1 MKLTILGSSSAGNC
15 YILHNET
22 EALIIEAGIKF
33 DFVKREL
40 DYNLT
45 KVRACLISHEHG
57 DHASQAADFIDSCIP
72 TYASKG
78 TIDSIGIESSFMH
91 RCEARKQFSV
101 GRFDVLPFATKHD
114 AVEPLGFIINHP
126 ETGMILFASDTYYL
140 PFRFPGLSHM
150 LIECNYI
157 ESILKARVEA
167 GKLPEVVAERVHQS
181 HMEIETCIDALRAND
196 MSKMRN
202 IILIHISQGNGD
214 PVTMRRRAIEATGK
228 NVGVAEAGLTININK
243 EAF

>member
-15 YILHNET
+15 YIIQNQS
-22 EALIIEAGIKF
+22 EALILEAGVRFSDVQFAIDF
-33 DFVKREL
+33 DLK
-40 DYNLT
+40 
-45 KVRACLISHEHG
+45 KVCACLVSHEHG
-57 DHASQAADFIDSCIP
+57 DHASQAALFVEHCIP
-72 TYASKG
+72 TYASAG
-78 TIDSIGIESSFMH
+78 TIEALQLKSSYMK
-91 RCEARKQFSV
+91 RCEARRQFNA
-101 GRFDVLPFATKHD
+101 GRFSVLPFAVKHD
-114 AVEPLGFIINHP
+114 AVEPLGFLISHP
-126 ETGMILFASDTYYL
+126 DTGTILFASDTYYL

-228 NVGVAEAGLTININK
+228 NVVVAEAGLTININK

>member
-45 KVRACLISHEHG
+45 KVRACLISHGHG

-91 RCEARKQFSV
+91 RCE
-101 GRFDVLPFATKHD
+101 
-114 AVEPLGFIINHP
+114 
-126 ETGMILFASDTYYL
+126 
-140 PFRFPGLSHM
+140 
-150 LIECNYI
+150 
-157 ESILKARVEA
+157 
-167 GKLPEVVAERVHQS
+167 
-181 HMEIETCIDALRAND
+181 
-196 MSKMRN
+196 
-202 IILIHISQGNGD
+202 
-214 PVTMRRRAIEATGK
+214 
-228 NVGVAEAGLTININK
+228 
-243 EAF
+243 